1 MFKDSSNKSET
12 KFEGL
17 APSNVPRKLT
27 SRDVALGIGRK
38 ATEEE
43 LEEYLSRPSGKS
55 IPLKDGI
62 AQIKLK
68 LQQKQSLKKK
78 WK

>member
-1 MFKDSSNKSET
+1 MFKGSSNKSET

-27 SRDVALGIGRK
+27 ARDVALGIGRK

-43 LEEYLSRPSGKS
+43 LEEYPSRPSGKS

-62 AQIKLK
+62 AEM
-68 LQQKQSLKKK
+68 
-78 WK
+78 

>member
-1 MFKDSSNKSET
+1 MFKEPSGKPSTN
-12 KFEGL
+12 FNGL

-27 SRDVALGIGRK
+27 AHDVALGIGRK

-43 LEEYLSRPSGKS
+43 LEEYLSRPAGKS
-55 IPLKDGI
+55 IPLKDAI
-62 AQIKLK
+62 NQIKDRLNK
-68 LQQKQSLKKK
+68 KQTDKKT

>member
-1 MFKDSSNKSET
+1 MFKEPSGKSEI
-12 KFEGL
+12 KFSGL
-17 APSNVPRKLT
+17 APSDVPRKLT
-27 SRDVALGIGRK
+27 ARDVALGIGRR

-55 IPLKDGI
+55 IPLKDAI
-62 AQIKLK
+62 NQIKARLNK
-68 LQQKQSLKKK
+68 KQLDKKT